1 MDPTNKLKNKLAQT
15 LRDIKIQG
23 GLNDHIYRKLYPTSM
38 VAPKFMA
45 CPKYTKLQPP
55 SGPIVSSLPSHFSQ
69 TLNEAQRQIT
79 IKTIVKTWEIKKKD
93 FSLLCNF
100 VRK

>member
-38 VAPKFMA
+38 VALNLWPAQNTQNYNLPQAHCFQFA
-45 CPKYTKLQPP
+45 LTLQ
-55 SGPIVSSLPSHFSQ
+55 SDSQ
-69 TLNEAQRQIT
+69 
-79 IKTIVKTWEIKKKD
+79 
-93 FSLLCNF
+93 
-100 VRK
+100 